1 MAGAEFVRADL
12 HVHTFSDSE
21 LDPRPD
27 LQAYV
32 DAAMDSGIGVMAIT
46 DHNRISFVREA
57 VRVAEKKPLLL
68 IPGIEIST
76 HDGHLLALFSP
87 DEINALEELAAP
99 TNLGLKDISETEKR
113 SNRSMVDLIEEI
125 HRRGGLAIPAH
136 VDAADGFHQRMGQ
149 AELEEL
155 LSSPALAGLEFAK
168 REPLSEWFTD
178 DDPDDGRRAAWKAR
192 QRNDELRERGLAR
205 LMSSDA
211 HSLDKVGLDRA
222 ARTLTRL
229 RLDDPN
235 FSAIRNALLFNPKA
249 RCKAEAIL
257 PASYPRVLSA
267 RFAGGFLDGVELD
280 FSPNLNCLIGGRGA
294 GKSTALLAL
303 RAALGATLNPDEDAD
318 EADRMPDET
327 EVRFVDA
334 AGSDRTAIRRRG
346 EDAIDAESGSPIRL
360 RLADLGQE
368 ESGRLARGYEHDPSI
383 LLEFLDG
390 FVVRYQYDEDELQH
404 LADLA
409 DNASELRRTAGTARK
424 IKDLEAEHAR
434 LDDSLKAAQTGKLE
448 SIAQW
453 AGLLAAQTP
462 LLARLEAGLDQATA
476 LGDGAE
482 PVAIGE
488 LADEFGVDL
497 SRKPAKDFVDGEN
510 GLRNRL
516 KQFDERRRTVR
527 AEAKVE
533 LEKAAA
539 PSSELVKAWK
549 ESQADMER
557 RRRAKQEELEG
568 QGLKVQAGA
577 VQAMA
582 ERLNAVKNQLSELR
596 KKKAEHQEAL
606 KQRDNLLN
614 SLHGNRERLF
624 EARKATLR
632 RIAQAANAYSDGP
645 VIRVFFERAGM
656 DAAWVQWLTKK
667 FGFKTPRVQRLAA
680 RIGPADFADKWFR
693 EPQALLALKDDGG
706 DAFFSDDALREGR
719 TWDNLFELQTMRL
732 EDRPRI
738 EVQEPGGERKPF
750 DRLSTGQ
757 QRSVLLSLL
766 LCAERNEPL
775 VLDQPEDH
783 LDAKYIAT
791 AVVRHLEAAKERRQV
806 IIATHSANLTVLG
819 DAELVIP
826 MHVAERRGEPYEAG
840 AVDRPATRDQVCAL
854 LEGGVEAYR
863 KRGERY
869 GFRFETRPAAAKAW

>member
-1 MAGAEFVRADL
+1 MAGAQFVRADL

-21 LDPRPD
+21 LDPVPD

-32 DAAMDSGIGVMAIT
+32 DAAVASGIGVMAIT
-46 DHNRISFVREA
+46 DHNRVSFVRGA
-57 VRVAEKKPLLL
+57 VRLADEKPLLV

-76 HDGHLLALFSP
+76 HDGHLLALFAP
-87 DEINALEELAAP
+87 DDINALEELAAP
-99 TNLGLKDISETEKR
+99 GNLGLKDISETEKR
-113 SNRSMVDLIEEI
+113 SNRSMLDLVEEI
-125 HRRGGLAIPAH
+125 YRRGGLAIPAH

-155 LSSPALAGLEFAK
+155 LCSPALAGLEFAK

-178 DDPDDGRRAAWKAR
+178 DDPDDSRRAAWKAR

-211 HSLDKVGLDRA
+211 HSLDKLGLDRTS
-222 ARTLTRL
+222 RTLTRL

-257 PASYPRVLSA
+257 PASYPRVVSA
-267 RFAGGFLDGVELD
+267 RFIGGFLDGVELD

-303 RAALGATLNPDEDAD
+303 RAALGAKLSPDEDAD

-327 EVRFVDA
+327 EVRFVDT
-334 AGSDRTAIRRRG
+334 AGSERTAIRRRG
-346 EDAIDAESGSPIRL
+346 EEAVDAESGSPIRL

-368 ESGRLARGYEHDPSI
+368 ESGRVARGYEHDPSI

-390 FVVRYQYDEDELQH
+390 FVVRYQYDEDEAQH

-409 DNASELRRTAGTARK
+409 DNASEVRRTAGTARK

-434 LDDSLKAAQTGKLE
+434 LDASLKAAQTGKLE

-462 LLARLEAGLDQATA
+462 LLARLEAELDQAGV
-476 LGDGAE
+476 GDTAE
-482 PVAIGE
+482 PVVIDE

-497 SRKPAKDFVDGEN
+497 SRKPAKDFVDGET

-516 KQFDERRRTVR
+516 QQFDERRRTVR
-527 AEAKVE
+527 AEAKAE

-539 PSSELVKAWK
+539 PSLELVKAWK

-557 RRRAKQEELEG
+557 RRRAKQDELED

-596 KKKAEHQEAL
+596 KKKAEHQAAL
-606 KQRDNLLN
+606 KERDDLLN
-614 SLHGNRERLF
+614 SLHGNRDRLF

-656 DAAWVQWLTKK
+656 DAAWVQWLTKT

-680 RIGPADFADKWFR
+680 RIAPADFADKWFR
-693 EPQALLALKDDGG
+693 DPQALVALKDDGG
-706 DAFFSDDALREGR
+706 DAFFSDDALRDGR
-719 TWDNLFELQTMRL
+719 TWDNLFELQTMKL

-738 EVQEPGGERKPF
+738 EVQEPRGERKAF

-783 LDAKYIAT
+783 LDARYIAT

-826 MHVAERRGEPYEAG
+826 LHVAEQHGEPYEAG

-869 GFRFETRPAAAKAW
+869 GFRFEATP

>member
-1 MAGAEFVRADL
+1 MAGADFLRADL
-12 HVHTFSDSE
+12 HVHSFSDSE
-21 LDPRPD
+21 LDPTPE
-27 LQAYV
+27 LQAYIE
-32 DAAMDSGIGVMAIT
+32 AAIASGLGVMAIT
-46 DHNRISFVREA
+46 DHNRVSFVRDA
-57 VRVAEKKPLLL
+57 VRLADTQPLLV

-87 DEINALEELAAP
+87 DEIDALEELAAP
-99 TNLGLKDISETEKR
+99 SNLGLKDLSETEKR
-113 SNRSMVDLIEEI
+113 SNRSMLDLIEEI
-125 HRRGGLAIPAH
+125 YRRGGLAIPAH
-136 VDAADGFHQRMGQ
+136 VDAADGFHERMGQ

-178 DDPDDGRRAAWKAR
+178 EDPDEHRRAAWKAR

-205 LMSSDA
+205 VMSSDA
-211 HSLDKVGLDRA
+211 HSLDKVGLDRTS
-222 ARTLTRL
+222 RTLTRL

-257 PASYPRVLSA
+257 PATYPRVLSA
-267 RFAGGFLDGVELD
+267 RFAGGFLDGVELE

-303 RAALGATLNPDEDAD
+303 RAALGAKLGPDENAD

-334 AGSDRTAIRRRG
+334 AGSERIAIRRRG
-346 EDAIDAESGSPIRL
+346 EESVDAESGSPIRL

-368 ESGRLARGYEHDPSI
+368 ESGRLARGYEDDPSI

-390 FVVRYQYDEDELQH
+390 FVVRHHYDEEEAQH
-404 LADLA
+404 LAGLA
-409 DNASELRRTAGTARK
+409 DNASEVRRTAGTAKK
-424 IKDLEAEHAR
+424 IKDFEGEHAR
-434 LDDSLKAAQTGKLE
+434 LDASLKAAQTGKLE

-462 LLARLEAGLDQATA
+462 LLARLEEDLNDAAR
-476 LGDGAE
+476 LGGEAE
-482 PVAIGE
+482 PIGIDE
-488 LADEFGVDL
+488 LAEEFGVDL
-497 SRKPAKDFVDGEN
+497 SRQPARDFVDGET
-510 GLRNRL
+510 GLRIGLQR
-516 KQFDERRRTVR
+516 FDERRRTVD
-527 AEAKVE
+527 AEARVA

-539 PSSELVKAWK
+539 PSLELVKAWQ

-557 RRRAKQEELEG
+557 RRRAKQEELEA

-582 ERLNAVKNQLSELR
+582 ERLNVVKNQLSELR
-596 KKKAEHQEAL
+596 RKKTEHQEAL

-614 SLHGNRERLF
+614 SLHANRERLF
-624 EARKATLR
+624 EARKATLK

-645 VIRVFFERAGM
+645 IVRVFFEQAGM
-656 DAAWVQWLTKK
+656 DAPWVQWLTKT

-680 RIGPADFADKWFR
+680 RIRPAEFADKWLR
-693 EPQALLALKDDGG
+693 DRPALLALKDDGG
-706 DAFFSDDALREGR
+706 DAFLSDDALRVGL
-719 TWDNLFELQTMRL
+719 TWDNLFELQTMEL

-826 MHVAERRGEPYEAG
+826 MHVAERRGQPYEAG

-869 GFRFETRPAAAKAW
+869 GFRFEACPSA